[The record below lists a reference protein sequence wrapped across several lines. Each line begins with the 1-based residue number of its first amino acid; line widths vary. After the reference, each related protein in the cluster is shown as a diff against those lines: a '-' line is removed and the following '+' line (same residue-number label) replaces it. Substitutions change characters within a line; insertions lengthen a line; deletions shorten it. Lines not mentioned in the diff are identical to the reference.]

1 MEKSLP
7 QNPILTPEIF
17 SSVVFGQV
25 TKLFWVCIP
34 NSKMPERV
42 EFSFEK
48 QKRKKEKKRNTFR
61 RPYAQSHKIQVPVN
75 PESPSHW
82 LDSSYR
88 GTGKKK
94 KRWPDFSK
102 DFTGQLIQMNTLMW
116 MYRVEE
122 NAVKAE
128 VRTKRK

>member
-48 QKRKKEKKRNTFR
+48 QKRKKEKKETLLEDLM
-61 RPYAQSHKIQVPVN
+61 HKV
-75 PESPSHW
+75 
-82 LDSSYR
+82 
-88 GTGKKK
+88 
-94 KRWPDFSK
+94 
-102 DFTGQLIQMNTLMW
+102 
-116 MYRVEE
+116 
-122 NAVKAE
+122 
-128 VRTKRK
+128 TKYKFQ